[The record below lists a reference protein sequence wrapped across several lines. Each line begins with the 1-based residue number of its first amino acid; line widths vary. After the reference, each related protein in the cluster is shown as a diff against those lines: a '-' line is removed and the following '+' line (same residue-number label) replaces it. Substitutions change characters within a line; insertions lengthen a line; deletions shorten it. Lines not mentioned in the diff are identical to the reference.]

1 MIGGDSMIT
10 IRKGDRVLEVTNGAF
25 RNFYQR
31 LGYKPVRGSRSVE
44 NPGEVN
50 IPPEDENPSSEDLS
64 DLREDEEPTGEDYP
78 EDEVPLAEIPL
89 SEMTHSQLFEYA
101 EQLGLEFDAS
111 ASKKD
116 LRKLIRQH
124 AT

>member
-1 MIGGDSMIT
+1 MIKIC
-10 IRKGDRVLEVTNGAF
+10 KGEHTLEVTNGAF

-50 IPPEDENPSSEDLS
+50 THPEGENPLSEDLS
-64 DLREDEEPTGEDYP
+64 RLEADEEPTGEEYP

-89 SEMTHSQLFEYA
+89 SEMTHSQLLEYA
-101 EQLGLEFDAS
+101 EQLGLEFDAGIS
-111 ASKKD
+111 RKD

-124 AT
+124 TA

>member
-1 MIGGDSMIT
+1 MIT
-10 IRKGDRVLEVTNGAF
+10 ICKGEHTLEVTNGAF

-50 IPPEDENPSSEDLS
+50 THPDDENPLSEELEGSSED
-64 DLREDEEPTGEDYP
+64 GEDSGEVYP
-78 EDEVPLAEIPL
+78 DDEVPLEEIPL
-89 SEMTHSQLFEYA
+89 SEMTHSQLFAYA
-101 EQLGLEFDAS
+101 EQLGLEFEADAS
-111 ASKKD
+111 RKD

-124 AT
+124 TA

>member
-1 MIGGDSMIT
+1 MIT
-10 IRKGDRVLEVTNGAF
+10 ICKGEHTLEVTNGAF

-50 IPPEDENPSSEDLS
+50 THPDEENPLSEELEGFS
-64 DLREDEEPTGEDYP
+64 EVEEDSGEDYP
-78 EDEVPLAEIPL
+78 DDEVPLEEIPL
-89 SEMTHSQLFEYA
+89 SEMTHSQLLEYA
-101 EQLGLEFDAS
+101 EQLGLEFEVDTS
-111 ASKKD
+111 AKA

-124 AT
+124 VN

>member
-1 MIGGDSMIT
+1 MIT
-10 IRKGDRVLEVTNGAF
+10 ICKGEHTLEVTNGAF

-50 IPPEDENPSSEDLS
+50 THPEDEVHLSGVLEGSSED
-64 DLREDEEPTGEDYP
+64 EELTGEDYP
-78 EDEVPLAEIPL
+78 EDEVPLAEIPI

-101 EQLGLEFDAS
+101 EQLGLEFEADAS
-111 ASKKD
+111 AKA

-124 AT
+124 TA

>member
-1 MIGGDSMIT
+1 MIT
-10 IRKGDRVLEVTNGAF
+10 ICKGEHTLEVTNGAF

-50 IPPEDENPSSEDLS
+50 THPDEEKHLSGELEAPSEDG
-64 DLREDEEPTGEDYP
+64 EPTGEEYP
-78 EDEVPLAEIPL
+78 DEDEVPLAEIPL
-89 SEMTHSQLFEYA
+89 SEMTHSQLLEYA
-101 EQLGLEFDAS
+101 EQLGLEFAANIS
-111 ASKKD
+111 RKD

-124 AT
+124 TA

>member
-1 MIGGDSMIT
+1 MIT
-10 IRKGDRVLEVTNGAF
+10 ICKGEHTLEVTNGAF

-31 LGYKPVRGSRSVE
+31 IGYKPVRGSRSVE

-50 IPPEDENPSSEDLS
+50 THPDDENPLSGELEGSSE
-64 DLREDEEPTGEDYP
+64 EEGYSGEVYL
-78 EDEVPLAEIPL
+78 EDEVPLAEIPI

-101 EQLGLEFDAS
+101 EQLGLEFEADAS
-111 ASKKD
+111 AKA

-124 AT
+124 TT

>member
-1 MIGGDSMIT
+1 MIKIC
-10 IRKGDRVLEVTNGAF
+10 KGEHTLEVTNGAF

-50 IPPEDENPSSEDLS
+50 THHDEEKRLSGDLEAPSEDDEYS
-64 DLREDEEPTGEDYP
+64 DGFNPD
-78 EDEVPLAEIPL
+78 DEVPLEEIPL
-89 SEMTHSQLFEYA
+89 SEMTHSQLFDYA
-101 EQLGLEFDAS
+101 EQLGLEFEPNS
-111 ASKKD
+111 SKKD

-124 AT
+124 TT

>member
-1 MIGGDSMIT
+1 MIT
-10 IRKGDRVLEVTNGAF
+10 ICKGEHTLEVTSGAF

-50 IPPEDENPSSEDLS
+50 THPEDETPHPEDLS
-64 DLREDEEPTGEDYP
+64 PLEEDEEPTGEEYP
-78 EDEVPLAEIPL
+78 DEDEVPLAEIPL
-89 SEMTHSQLFEYA
+89 SEMTHSQLLEYA
-101 EQLGLEFDAS
+101 EQLGLEFAANIS
-111 ASKKD
+111 RKD

-124 AT
+124 TA

>member
-1 MIGGDSMIT
+1 MIT
-10 IRKGDRVLEVTNGAF
+10 ICKGEHTLEVTNGAF

-31 LGYKPVRGSRSVE
+31 IGYKPVRGSRSVE

-50 IPPEDENPSSEDLS
+50 THS
-64 DLREDEEPTGEDYP
+64 GEVYL
-78 EDEVPLAEIPL
+78 EDEVPLAEIPI

-101 EQLGLEFDAS
+101 EQLGLEFEADAS
-111 ASKKD
+111 AKA

-124 AT
+124 TT

>member
-1 MIGGDSMIT
+1 MIT
-10 IRKGDRVLEVTNGAF
+10 ICKGEHTFEVTNGAF

-50 IPPEDENPSSEDLS
+50 THPDEEKHLSGELEAPSED
-64 DLREDEEPTGEDYP
+64 GEDSGEVYP
-78 EDEVPLAEIPL
+78 DDEVPLEEIPL
-89 SEMTHSQLFEYA
+89 SEMTHSQLFTYA
-101 EQLGLEFDAS
+101 EQLGLEFAANAS
-111 ASKKD
+111 RKD

-124 AT
+124 TA